1 MLRHIEDK
9 IVCKACKS
17 LRSNLVLVQ
26 TLMGINTALA
36 TNISSL
42 REPSYGVHRE
52 LQIMEHRL
60 ESHLNVAD
68 TLAQRVQ
75 ATLGLVG
82 EENRQ
87 NKLYH

>member
-9 IVCKACKS
+9 IVCKACKC

-26 TLMGINTALA
+26 TLMSINTALA
-36 TNISSL
+36 TSIPSL
-42 REPSYGVHRE
+42 RESSFGVHRE

-82 EENRQ
+82 EEKSQTIR
-87 NKLYH
+87 HH

>member
-1 MLRHIEDK
+1 M
-9 IVCKACKS
+9 S
-17 LRSNLVLVQ
+17 
-26 TLMGINTALA
+26 INTALA

-82 EENRQ
+82 EES
-87 NKLYH
+87 